1 MSYKKLILKSSAAIE
16 IEEVISYYSEID
28 ITIAKKL
35 EIDIRQCFIKISKN
49 PESFQFRYQTIR
61 VIWLQKFPFGIY
73 YLYDADE
80 IYIIAFWSSK
90 EDIPPKIKKA

>member
-16 IEEVISYYSEID
+16 IEEVVSYYSEID
-28 ITIAKKL
+28 IIIAKKL